1 MTRDEITNIALE
13 CGFQFKELDDGTM
26 GLRPYVYDFAEMV
39 AMLAVQDA
47 TRPLLIENEQL
58 KEERNRHG
66 VELRNAIAKAV
77 KAEREACAQ
86 LCLKHASVLGVG
98 GVIAEHIRARG
109 AT

>member
-1 MTRDEITNIALE
+1 MTKDEIKAMAVE
-13 CGFQFKELDDGTM
+13 CGFT
-26 GLRPYVYDFAEMV
+26 LREQAPGRMDLNPYVYDFAEMV

-66 VELRNAIAKAV
+66 VELRNAIANAV
-77 KAEREACAQ
+77 LAEREACAQ